1 MAKLQVYT
9 SSDVINKISAIV
21 NQRRSEGAKETEASL
36 SSVSTMLLELGLRVY
51 EAQMER
57 KEDEFDQDVYNKV
70 MLENLLKT
78 QKAVSRLLGIAS
90 FAPYIKDMS
99 DFEYHSMV
107 DEIRESTKKE
117 VGKFFPM
124 VDGDDKIN

>member
-36 SSVSTMLLELGLRVY
+36 SSVSTMLLELGLRVF

-57 KEDEFDQDVYNKV
+57 KEDEFDQDV
-70 MLENLLKT
+70 
-78 QKAVSRLLGIAS
+78 
-90 FAPYIKDMS
+90 
-99 DFEYHSMV
+99 
-107 DEIRESTKKE
+107 
-117 VGKFFPM
+117 
-124 VDGDDKIN
+124 